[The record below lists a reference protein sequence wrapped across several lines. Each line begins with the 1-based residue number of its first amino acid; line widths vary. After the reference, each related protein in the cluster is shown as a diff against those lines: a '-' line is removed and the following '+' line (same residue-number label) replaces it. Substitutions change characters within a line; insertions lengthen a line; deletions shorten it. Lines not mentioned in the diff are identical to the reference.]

1 MRHVSFVFLTNVSTP
16 SPVEKTGVLII
27 FLIQGFAIGS
37 AAFVSVALY
46 GAFVFRLRVKTGV
59 PWRQSKGLP
68 LIRSSW
74 HYQSMIYEA

>member
-59 PWRQSKGLP
+59 P
-68 LIRSSW
+68 
-74 HYQSMIYEA
+74 